1 MQKRYGPVAI
11 TVVFVLF
18 VSLVL
23 SAAGT
28 ASAQSVFYLSVGT
41 TLSVG
46 VEPNAAGKDR
56 RTQEGY
62 ADQLHAMAGASGL
75 RLVKLGCP
83 GVTSVTMIAGG
94 ICDYPLG
101 SQLAQA
107 VRFLE
112 DHQGLVAFVTI
123 DVGAND
129 IEPCSS
135 LSGQEQQLCVVQAI
149 GNVATNLPQILG
161 ALRAA
166 AGQNVTIIGMNYY
179 NPFLASWF
187 LDAGLAAA
195 STVLQITFNNVLA
208 SIYGIPTFGV
218 VVADVAGAC
227 SSYDTSLIGGIPLNV
242 LTVCQLT
249 WMCVPPPVG
258 PNIHANADGYAVI
271 AGAFLPL
278 LP

>member
-1 MQKRYGPVAI
+1 MRTRHGLATI
-11 TVVFVLF
+11 TVAFVLTA
-18 VSLVL
+18 LLAL
-23 SAAGT
+23 STTGT

-41 TLSVG
+41 SLSVG
-46 VEPNAAGKDR
+46 VEPNAAGKNR
-56 RTQEGY
+56 RTQQGY
-62 ADQLHAMAGASGL
+62 ADQLHAMAGTSGL
-75 RLVKLGCP
+75 QLVKLGCP
-83 GVTSVTMIAGG
+83 GETSVTMIAGG

-112 DHQGLVAFVTI
+112 DHQGSVAFVTI

-129 IEPCSS
+129 IEPCGSV
-135 LSGQEQQLCVVQAI
+135 SGQEQQLCVVQAI
-149 GNVATNLPQILG
+149 GDVATNLPQILG

-166 AGQNVTIIGMNYY
+166 AGQDVPIIGMNYY

-187 LDAGLAAA
+187 LDPALAAA
-195 STVLQITFNNVLA
+195 STVLQITFNNVLG

-218 VVADVAGAC
+218 VVADVAGAF
-227 SSYDTSLIGGIPLNV
+227 SSYDVSLVGGIPHNV

-249 WMCVPPPVG
+249 WMCTPPPVG
-258 PNIHANADGYAVI
+258 PNIHPNADGYAVI